1 MTGNDLP
8 TTFER
13 PRTLEELRALTVDI
27 RRGETGLS
35 LGSKA
40 LDVLS
45 RLVDI
50 PEQAAVRSISELSAA
65 LGVNPST
72 LTRLAQRLGYGGFND
87 FQGIFREAITD
98 DERYF
103 YSRQAGRLIS
113 ARKGDGE
120 EHAVLVRLA
129 IESKANI
136 DGFLAQLDDGH
147 LRHAAALLA
156 HAPRIRVYGVRQFHA
171 FASFLTYGLS
181 MLRDD
186 VGLLDS
192 PRLGEAEGLAQL
204 SAGDVL
210 VVASC
215 APYTRNV
222 ADVATIAARYG
233 IRVIAVTDTRSS
245 PLVAPSE
252 HAFFVPH
259 ASSFFSNSMG
269 AYVVFCEGLLNLVA
283 GSLGE
288 TAVNALARR
297 EALIKDLRIEADSP

>member
-1 MTGNDLP
+1 MTGSDLP

-50 PEQAAVRSISELSAA
+50 PEQAAVRTISELSVA
-65 LGVNPST
+65 LGVNAST

-113 ARKGDGE
+113 AQQGDGE
-120 EHAVLVRLA
+120 EHAVLERLA
-129 IESKANI
+129 TESKANI
-136 DGFLAQLDDGH
+136 DGFLTQLDNRH
-147 LRHAAALLA
+147 LREAATLLA
-156 HAPRIRVYGVRQFHA
+156 EATRIRVYGVRQFHA

-181 MLRDD
+181 MLRGD
-186 VGLLDS
+186 VGLLDA
-192 PRLGEAEGLAQL
+192 PRLGEAEGIAQL
-204 SAGDVL
+204 APGDVL

-222 ADVATIAARYG
+222 ADVATVAARYG

-252 HAFFVPH
+252 NAFFIPH

-283 GSLGE
+283 RILGE
-288 TAVNALARR
+288 SAVSALAKR
-297 EALIKDLRIEADSP
+297 EALIKDLRIETDNS